1 MSKKQISTKYPDKQL
16 NRHIY
21 KMLYTNI
28 NLVYNQDVT

>member
-1 MSKKQISTKYPDKQL
+1 MPKKQILTKYPDKQL